1 MPKLSSTFWKID
13 KEEFSWELN
22 LAIERCR
29 MKTMRT
35 CPVKFYDYA
44 TANPKHVGRTMEYS
58 NEGPLPIRFDL
69 NAFRKSGRKAI
80 IFEELRFDATRDTYL
95 KQKQELETDGFA
107 LTPPRITLL
116 PPDEN
121 GYTEFDPLS
130 QPISVELAD
139 HGSISHER
147 SNGNERFE
155 CSIIRKLGSGSA
167 CGVGSA
173 RVRDDPSEDPNRVPI
188 DLLCSEDMPAEL
200 FNPKRTIDLL
210 CSEDMPAEL
219 VNPKRT
225 VDSLCST
232 DIPAKRG
239 KPDV

>member
-1 MPKLSSTFWKID
+1 
-13 KEEFSWELN
+13 
-22 LAIERCR
+22 
-29 MKTMRT
+29 MKTVRT
-35 CPVKFYDYA
+35 CPVKIYDYA

-69 NAFRKSGRKAI
+69 EAFRKSGRKAI

-116 PPDEN
+116 PPYKN
-121 GYTEFDPLS
+121 GYSEFDQLS

-139 HGSISHER
+139 HGSISRER
-147 SNGNERFE
+147 SNGAERLE
-155 CSIIRKLGSGSA
+155 CSITHKLGSGSA

-173 RVRDDPSEDPNRVPI
+173 SVRDDPSEGPTRVPI
-188 DLLCSEDMPAEL
+188 DLLCTEGMPTEL

-210 CSEDMPAEL
+210 CTEGM
-219 VNPKRT
+219 
-225 VDSLCST
+225 
-232 DIPAKRG
+232 PAKRG